1 MDNPE
6 ANTNKTSP
14 NYHLLVVDDDDVVRE
29 GLVGYLENYH
39 EAPYTLSI
47 DSAPNPIIA
56 REKLERQHF
65 DLVISDIN
73 MPEEDGFHFLKFVKQ
88 HYPKIKTALIT
99 AYKVE
104 DYIRNARKTGTYNV
118 IAKTAPFNFEE
129 LSNVVNNL
137 LLPEKAFG
145 LANYLTPNA
154 TLNTRTVTSSEDIMA
169 VFGDLKTFLESTT
182 VQNVPD
188 LLTAVIEAVTNAVYH
203 VAKNPD
209 GTLKYDKGQQIEHL
223 DPQEYVDV
231 QFGADTEKVG
241 IAIVD
246 QGGRI
251 TADEIV
257 YWLERNLSGQN
268 LMDTHGRGVYL
279 IHALADRLL
288 VNISPGHKTEIIMLS
303 YFAKDFS
310 SNKPVYINQLG

>member
-1 MDNPE
+1 MENDE
-6 ANTNKTSP
+6 AKPPSSETR
-14 NYHLLVVDDDDVVRE
+14 YRVLVVDDDDVVRE

-39 EAPYTLSI
+39 EAPYSLTI
-47 DSAPNPIIA
+47 DSAANPA
-56 REKLERQHF
+56 VGRERLERQPY
-65 DLVISDIN
+65 DLVVSDIN

-88 HYPKIKTALIT
+88 QYPQTKTALIT

-129 LSNVVNNL
+129 LSSVVNNL
-137 LLPEKAFG
+137 LIPEKAFG
-145 LANYLTPNA
+145 LVNYLAPA
-154 TLNTRTVTSSEDIMA
+154 CRLETRTVTSSDDIMA
-169 VFGDLKTFLESTT
+169 AFGELKTFLDATP
-182 VQNVPD
+182 VRNVPD

-203 VAKNPD
+203 VAKKPD
-209 GTLKYDKGQQIEHL
+209 GTLKYDKGQQIERL
-223 DPQEYVDV
+223 APEEYVQV
-231 QFGADTEKVG
+231 QFGVDTEKVG

-288 VNISPGHKTEIIMLS
+288 VNIAPGNKTEIIMMS

-310 SNKPVYINQLG
+310 ANKPVYINQLG